1 MRGRIFVKW
10 GKGKKSFK
18 KIGNALEFAN
28 KIIMEY
34 NEIPFIYDEF

>member
-1 MRGRIFVKW
+1 MSGRIFVKW
-10 GKGKKSFK
+10 SKGKKSFK

-28 KIIMEY
+28 KIRMEY